1 MIKVNHNA
9 TARTDNK
16 KKNVRSCAKNKQT
29 HHTCTCNQTR
39 VVSRTKSR
47 YLDGE
52 ERRVLEQELLQPRL
66 VAAARRAHL
75 AGEAARAEAA
85 RQLADAQR
93 AVAVHQNL
101 QEVQHG
107 LVGRVVGHLVE

>member
-1 MIKVNHNA
+1 MITKTIHMRVQKIS
-9 TARTDNK
+9 R
-16 KKNVRSCAKNKQT
+16 
-29 HHTCTCNQTR
+29 HTIHVCTCNQTR
-39 VVSRTKSR
+39 VLTTRSK

-52 ERRVLEQELLQPRL
+52 ERRVLEQELLQSRL
-66 VAAARRAHL
+66 VPTARRAHL